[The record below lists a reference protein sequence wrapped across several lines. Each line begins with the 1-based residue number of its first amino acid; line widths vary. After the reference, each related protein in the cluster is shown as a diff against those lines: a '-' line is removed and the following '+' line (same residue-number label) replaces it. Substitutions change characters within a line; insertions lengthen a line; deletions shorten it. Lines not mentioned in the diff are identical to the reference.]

1 MTNDQI
7 TISLARNLDRG
18 FADFVESTQHRLF
31 GGLRFLAGDDAEDL
45 AQETYL
51 KAYRAL
57 QDYPPARIRQ
67 LKLNGWLWT
76 IALNTTRN
84 RRRGQAR
91 RPEIITD
98 RLPEHGTSQAPL
110 DPDLVAAV
118 HSLPLAQRR
127 AIVLHHVLEF
137 TYPEIAD
144 LTGRPV
150 GTIKSDTSRGLATL
164 RTKGIEA

>member
-1 MTNDQI
+1 MTNDAI
-7 TISLARNLDRG
+7 TTSLALNLDSA
-18 FADFVESTQHRLF
+18 FPNFVESTQDRLY
-31 GGLRFLAGDDAEDL
+31 GGLRFLAGDDTEDL
-45 AQETYL
+45 AQETYM

-57 QDYPPARIRQ
+57 QGYPAARIRQ
-67 LKLNGWLWT
+67 LKLDGWLWT

-84 RRRGQAR
+84 RRRSQAR

-98 RLPEHGTSQAPL
+98 RLPERGASRAPM
-110 DPDLVAAV
+110 DPDLVEAV

-127 AIVLHHVLEF
+127 AIVLHHLLEF